1 MINWVLLGE
10 EAALEIETTVL
21 AKAWMCDLA
30 CYYREC
36 QVSVKP
42 RVGERGCV
50 VMEVVV
56 QADWRTGCWS
66 LSGRTLFH
74 TVGAISGFYS
84 GPVRR
89 ALQFRQSPLVV
100 LCGDYWQGWLT
111 EEALS
116 FFQGLYKGGPRSKE
130 RMDLD

>member
-21 AKAWMCDLA
+21 AKAWMYDLA

-56 QADWRTGCWS
+56 QADWRTGW
-66 LSGRTLFH
+66 
-74 TVGAISGFYS
+74 V
-84 GPVRR
+84 
-89 ALQFRQSPLVV
+89 LVTPREDFV
-100 LCGDYWQGWLT
+100 SY
-111 EEALS
+111 
-116 FFQGLYKGGPRSKE
+116 PRSYFRILFRTSWKA
-130 RMDLD
+130 DLAV